1 MITIDFME
9 RCHGIKITNDR
20 TYTEVIIHTRNYEQ
34 EEEVA
39 IQLIKELVKDAE

>member
-9 RCHGIKITNDR
+9 RCHGIKITNDK
-20 TYTEVIIHTRNYEQ
+20 TYTEVVIHTRDYEQ
-34 EEEVA
+34 EKEIT